1 MTGMRT
7 KGSINKATGKAE
19 EGLGKVTGDHSQE
32 AKGKA
37 KQIQG
42 SAQQG
47 VANVQD
53 ATRPR

>member
-1 MTGMRT
+1 
-7 KGSINKATGKAE
+7 
-19 EGLGKVTGDHSQE
+19 LTGDHSQQ

-47 VANVQD
+47 VGNVQD
-53 ATRPR
+53 AARPR

>member
-1 MTGMRT
+1 
-7 KGSINKATGKAE
+7 
-19 EGLGKVTGDHSQE
+19 LTGDHSQQ

-47 VANVQD
+47 VGNVQD

>member
-19 EGLGKVTGDHSQE
+19 EGLGRLTGDRSQQ
-32 AKGKA
+32 AKGKV
-37 KQIQG
+37 KQIKG

-47 VANVQD
+47 LGNVQD
-53 ATRPR
+53 AAKPR